1 MCQDGIMEGFW
12 IFQDSKY
19 ARLLQMQALRK
30 VLNMPEY
37 GWIMPKYTILTMT
50 EFWICLVT
58 VLQGFGYACG
68 FKYDRI
74 LIMEK
79 LWMCKG

>member
-1 MCQDGIMEGFW
+1 
-12 IFQDSKY
+12 
-19 ARLLQMQALRK
+19 MQALRK

-79 LWMCKG
+79 L